1 VRAIRGLG
9 CWEGAGLRTAVG
21 ARCAYRKLDA
31 RKRNLDQRPVLCDN
45 TGYGREPHRLQP
57 QSLGSSGP
65 RAPLV
70 KPLAVA
76 ALLDAAVADNAVAE
90 ALAAKGNPELPW
102 EIGVLVA

>member
-1 VRAIRGLG
+1 M
-9 CWEGAGLRTAVG
+9 
-21 ARCAYRKLDA
+21 
-31 RKRNLDQRPVLCDN
+31 
-45 TGYGREPHRLQP
+45 
-57 QSLGSSGP
+57 
-65 RAPLV
+65 